1 MRKASAQLTTA
12 PCLSASVICF
22 VLVLQGCSPKP
33 KSGETTQPS
42 SAPPK
47 SNPSHFAPRKRPN
60 PRPSAVPAST
70 DQDELETS
78 LKRLRAGNLAYS
90 TPDKMKTGQ
99 TRQVTARIAAASVPA
114 SELTNGLPGDQ
125 KNVVTLLKISTKMK
139 MTLSGP
145 DFTITPLSPVE
156 QFVDN
161 ESPTQ
166 WQWDVKPNKAGK
178 LHLRLAAI
186 VELKE
191 LSKEFETI
199 DREIAVQVDP
209 VDEVSGFWKGNWQ
222 WIIATLTALG
232 GAIWRWLARRKS
244 SLPAPSKS

>member
-1 MRKASAQLTTA
+1 MRKASAQLTNVA
-12 PCLSASVICF
+12 YVSASVICF
-22 VLVLQGCSPKP
+22 VLALQACSSKP
-33 KSGETTQPS
+33 RSGETAQPS
-42 SAPPK
+42 SAPPT
-47 SNPSHFAPRKRPN
+47 SNPSHFALRKRSKPS
-60 PRPSAVPAST
+60 PSAVPAST
-70 DQDELETS
+70 DEDELEAS

-90 TPDKMKTGQ
+90 TPAKMKTGQ
-99 TRQVTARIAAASVPA
+99 TQQVTARIAAASVPA
-114 SELTNGLPGDQ
+114 SELTNGLPGEQ
-125 KNVVTLLKISTKMK
+125 KNVITPLKISTKMK

-178 LHLRLAAI
+178 LHLRLAAV

-191 LSKEFETI
+191 ISKEFETI

-209 VDEVSGFWKGNWQ
+209 VDEVSAFWKGNWQ
-222 WIIATLTALG
+222 WIIATLTALV
-232 GAIWRWLARRKS
+232 GAIWRWLARRKT
-244 SLPAPSKS
+244 SLSATKS